1 MKISQGWEKLTV
13 SSKAC
18 LYYNRITIVIDTL
31 SLYLQR
37 LHNYNVAKIFLIL
50 LVHVGLYVLHLYMFL
65 QQFDLENEIRCLIDL
80 NRFNL
85 RMSWSWTQETPSK
98 IIKRFVPSFAR
109 KTCRA
114 QFPASETNQ
123 LGKPQ
128 RGNCQKK
135 RMDEGVDVRC
145 QSGAMRMAIRTCWAL
160 YRSKAVGMR
169 HWCLTLTTVLAQS
182 LPDSWTWSLR
192 LSILCF
198 CLQCAAAGSS
208 QGPGSS
214 EGTRLLLENGRG
226 R

>member
-1 MKISQGWEKLTV
+1 MPLSASNGNTT
-13 SSKAC
+13 
-18 LYYNRITIVIDTL
+18 ITSLRYFWD
-31 SLYLQR
+31 SLYI
-37 LHNYNVAKIFLIL
+37 YMFV
-50 LVHVGLYVLHLYMFL
+50 HLYIYTKDWFRRRNPMSDRFESF
-65 QQFDLENEIRCLIDL
+65 QFENVMTL
-80 NRFNL
+80 
-85 RMSWSWTQETPSK
+85 TQDTSSK

-109 KTCRA
+109 KNVSGAISSLRDQSTRK
-114 QFPASETNQ
+114 TTK
-123 LGKPQ
+123 GKLS
-128 RGNCQKK
+128 KK

-145 QSGAMRMAIRTCWAL
+145 QSGAMRMAIRTCRAL